1 MEVVKIDAYY
11 IPDSLFDFS
20 YLSKDCRIETT
31 SDYVT
36 LYNSIN
42 QGISLS
48 DSKADFV
55 LDGIRFHTL
64 TKSDN
69 NAKVFMAKELD
80 NEMNYVVKTKT
91 FKRDKFISELLKV
104 SLKDKKDRKIIMNV
118 TFDKVDDAAIIDI
131 SSPESLNIKINSD
144 GSLKVN
150 GASKT
155 GKLNETVNDLTIS
168 AVTNNKDIYNAIKS
182 PSFHSIELQKT
193 DSEDYYLEFDLN
205 HETLTQK
212 PLKVTATDYFCFGDT
227 LMQLNGSSIW
237 ANVVEFYDKADDTYP
252 GLDQYVLLSVSDGIV
267 ASFSKSKVISFFTNL
282 QDNLPQYD
290 YGFFKTS
297 EDVFLGY
304 VYMSSRF
311 AYITYYKAKAKK
323 TNSCEKSDDTSLEI
337 AVKFKIKKG
346 KGITIM
352 KDNTAKTVLKDNSA
366 TTGDALLKNF
376 RKGAGVFCNE
386 LFDLKKYKDDGSKI
400 EIQYNYT
407 NSKNYYKIEIYDEN
421 TRYKVV
427 STKVVNGD
435 SKSTT
440 KYIYRYK
447 TTSIYELKD
456 THSLINIAKK
466 VIYDL
471 SADSNLGIINY
482 AATMVGPLSV
492 AQRSGM
498 LLLNPNTTTVK
509 FPRIKGNKAY
519 FGRVYLKGD
528 TDTPFSIIYQPTTGV
543 IYAYNE
549 KDKTEQ
555 DMEKFKDTF
564 NKSVDK
570 FKIDSSCDYA
580 KLEYTDLDGNDR
592 AIEFPMSCF
601 FISELLNGIDGIFYR
616 VYYKNADEV
625 GVIEAT
631 KYQIK
636 E

>member
-55 LDGIRFHTL
+55 LDGIKFHTL
-64 TKSDN
+64 TKSN
-69 NAKVFMAKELD
+69 NSAKVFMAKELD

-91 FKRDKFISELLKV
+91 FKRDKFISELLKI

-150 GASKT
+150 GTSKT

-168 AVTNNKDIYNAIKS
+168 ATKENKDIYNAIKS
-182 PSFHSIELQKT
+182 PSFYSIELQKT

-252 GLDQYVLLSVSDGIV
+252 DLDQYVLLSVSNGIV

-376 RKGAGVFCNE
+376 RKGAGVFCNQ

-482 AATMVGPLSV
+482 AATTVGPLSV

-570 FKIDSSCDYA
+570 FKIDSSCNYA

-616 VYYKNADEV
+616 VYYKNADEA

-631 KYQIK
+631 KYKIK